1 MRNRLT
7 LLLICTAWLWSCGT
21 GNSEKDPQSGSSP
34 PAAKPVPQ
42 AAKPV
47 SPEALF
53 AYAKE
58 AGVEADLTSPEKTLE
73 ELGFGH
79 KPAPLKF
86 IARTL
91 PPDSAAIAEAWRAYQ
106 DGKPD
111 WMQSLEPADSTYLL
125 LKMAWQRLNRAGEA
139 DSAAVV
145 AGTLNAWRWMHR
157 QTRRSPRSVYVNI
170 RGAYL
175 VGRDSAGKAVLRMRV
190 VAGKPDKPTPPMDTY
205 ATQLITHPYW
215 NVPRSIAVSE
225 MLPKI
230 QRNARFLERNN
241 IEVIDAKGNLIDP
254 ESVRWGTLS
263 VDKFPYRLRQDTGG
277 DNSLG
282 LLKVELKNPLA
293 IYLHDTNARYLF
305 SREKR
310 WRSHGCVRVQHPA
323 DLANFLAGSD
333 LLDSE
338 MFEEPNDKIPPKAH
352 RLPER
357 IPVFLLYLG
366 ADIDENGKLVFY
378 PDVYGW
384 DNRSE

>member
-1 MRNRLT
+1 MIRRLILMLLAAGT
-7 LLLICTAWLWSCGT
+7 LLSCGGT
-21 GNSEKDPQSGSSP
+21 KTDTSEKTAPAAEAPSPEPEKKVSYDALFSYAREAGLKADSTDPQKMLVELGYGH
-34 PAAKPVPQ
+34 APVP
-42 AAKPV
+42 
-47 SPEALF
+47 
-53 AYAKE
+53 
-58 AGVEADLTSPEKTLE
+58 
-73 ELGFGH
+73 
-79 KPAPLKF
+79 LKYT
-86 IARTL
+86 ARKL
-91 PPDSAAIAEAWRAYQ
+91 SPDSAVVAKALQAYSEE
-106 DGKPD
+106 KKD
-111 WMQSLEPADSTYLL
+111 WMAGLEPSDSTYLL
-125 LKMAWQRLNRAGEA
+125 LKEAWKRLNTTGEK

-145 AGTLNAWRWMHR
+145 AQTLNARRWMHR
-157 QTRRSPRSVYVNI
+157 QTQKAPRSVYVNT

-175 VGRDSAGKAVLRMRV
+175 VGRDSAGNNVLRMRV
-190 VAGKPDKPTPPMDTY
+190 VVGKPDKPTPAMDTY

-215 NVPRSIAVSE
+215 NVPRSIAVEE

-241 IEVIDAKGNLIDP
+241 IEVIDAKGNLVDP
-254 ESVRWGTLS
+254 ESVRWGKLS
-263 VDKFPYRLRQDTGG
+263 VAKFPYRLRQDTGG

-305 SREKR
+305 ARQKR

-323 DLANFLAGSD
+323 DLANFLAGKP

-338 MFEEPNDKIPPKAH
+338 MFTEPSDKEPPKAH

-384 DNRSE
+384 DKKGE